1 MMMMSVLKF
10 GSLCRKGDSFDG
22 GSSCKV
28 AKSYSYEEVVRVQRI
43 WTRKFRRVRTYI
55 LVDNYFA
62 TGPTIEHVKSI
73 RWDCY
78 LFFLQFHLIAF
89 VCV

>member
-1 MMMMSVLKF
+1 MNHVLYCLNVLKF
-10 GSLCRKGDSFDG
+10 GLLHRKADSFDG

-28 AKSYSYEEVVRVQRI
+28 AKSYSYGEVARVQQI
-43 WTRKFRRVRTYI
+43 WIRKFRHWRTYI

-73 RWDCY
+73 R
-78 LFFLQFHLIAF
+78 
-89 VCV
+89 